1 MIALRGQN
9 GYPAKNRGHEYPTA
23 ITELPKPQNAKR
35 RQAPSDEPT
44 VKRSRNFSLVRRGGL
59 EPPRPKALDPKS
71 SASASSATLASS
83 RRTRELAASK
93 GPSGSIL
100 PARSGEQGSSGR
112 DFALHNLV
120 ARTPAVNGETG
131 RSRRFGRGARRG
143 REARGF
149 QGERRSRGVPPAAF
163 SSTRRARETS

>member
-1 MIALRGQN
+1 MATPRKTGDMNTQPRSPSCQN
-9 GYPAKNRGHEYPTA
+9 RNT
-23 ITELPKPQNAKR
+23 
-35 RQAPSDEPT
+35 PSGDKHRPMSQQI
-44 VKRSRNFSLVRRGGL
+44 KKSRNFSLVRRGGL

-100 PARSGEQGSSGR
+100 PARSGEQGASGR

-143 REARGF
+143 REARGL
-149 QGERRSRGVPPAAF
+149 QGERRSIGVPPAAF